1 MRNAILAGETR
12 VDVVSIV
19 SKNISLF
26 KCSSWHFCR
35 WNHQN
40 APPAC
45 VCACVRTSSSSVL
58 LSHLHVVL
66 VLVEGAFWQ
75 SSVTDGDIG
84 AHV

>member
-1 MRNAILAGETR
+1 MRHAILAGETR

-19 SKNISLF
+19 MKNISLVLRGIF
-26 KCSSWHFCR
+26 VDGIIRMHLKR
-35 WNHQN
+35 
-40 APPAC
+40 
-45 VCACVRTSSSSVL
+45 VCACVRTSSFSVL